1 MKYIITIILFYFP
14 IVLLSQSSPQKEG
27 IRERIETAVEQGLIT
42 REQADERY
50 AKYRERLSQPN
61 DVTPNRSEQKTEL
74 LTHYK
79 RLGVNNLSQIKKSLS
94 NNGIPDNELDAVLRG
109 MIRLI
114 HVARADGNNYEMN
127 PRMKTYFEDRVGLDP
142 KQVQYVMALSARIAK
157 RVKQDF

>member
-1 MKYIITIILFYFP
+1 MKYIIAILLFYSHTTLF
-14 IVLLSQSSPQKEG
+14 SQNSSQKG
-27 IRERIETAVEQGLIT
+27 GVRDRIEAAVDQGLIT

-79 RLGVNNLSQIKKSLS
+79 RLGVNNLSRIKKSLS
-94 NNGIPDNELDAVLRG
+94 NNGIPDNQLDDVLRG

-114 HVARADGNNYEMN
+114 HVAKTDENNYEMN
-127 PRMKTYFEDRVGLDP
+127 PRMKNYFEDRIGLDP
-142 KQVQYVMALSARIAK
+142 KQVQYVMDLSVRIAK
-157 RVKQDF
+157 RVK

>member
-14 IVLLSQSSPQKEG
+14 IVLLAQSSSQKEG
-27 IRERIETAVEQGLIT
+27 IHERIETAVDQGLIT

-50 AKYRERLSQPN
+50 AKHRERLSHPN
-61 DVTPNRSEQKTEL
+61 NVTSNRSEQKTEL

-79 RLGVNNLSQIKKSLS
+79 RLGVNNLSRIKKSLS

-142 KQVQYVMALSARIAK
+142 KQVQYVMDLSARIAK
-157 RVKQDF
+157 RVK

>member
-1 MKYIITIILFYFP
+1 MKYIIAILLFYSHITLF
-14 IVLLSQSSPQKEG
+14 SQTSSQKG
-27 IRERIETAVEQGLIT
+27 GVRDRIETAVDQGLIT

-142 KQVQYVMALSARIAK
+142 KQVQYVMDLSLRIAK
-157 RVKQDF
+157 RVK